1 MIELIRTNDIVL
13 LSLVESLMRSAGIMY
28 FTADRNTSLTECL
41 LGVIRCRF
49 LVEAQRQE
57 EARQILIDAG
67 LANELCDG

>member
-13 LSLVESLMRSAGIMY
+13 LSFVESLMRSAGIVY
-28 FTADRNTSLTECL
+28 FTADRNTSLAEGSL
-41 LGVIRCRF
+41 AAIQCRF

-67 LANELCDG
+67 LVNELYDG